1 MKIKMRPDDANASS
15 TSEWAKMNGW
25 LAKLR
30 EDGQADPDS
39 DGSAGTDS
47 RGHDET
53 ESQSHPGMAIRSHTG
68 TDNGTYAGTD
78 SRGSTGTDTRAHPG
92 TDSRGSTGTDS
103 RAYPGTD
110 NRSHTGTDTRT
121 YAGTDSRGSTGTDN
135 RAYPGTDNRS
145 HTGTDTRAYP
155 STDNR
160 AYPSTDNRAYS
171 WTNSRSRTGTDSR
184 SHVQSASEVDSRA
197 MASAAAPPNTYASR
211 RGAGARAKVS
221 ARAETFPVRALIG
234 DELRMPTA
242 WCEMGS
248 CISWHADRAALGE
261 ADNRARAISA
271 GWRIDA
277 LGRMTCPRCQQTST
291 SFRATGPV
299 VPWDRAIA
307 IVRAARAAAG
317 PGYRNTGSVPRPNGR
332 GTRWPASGQ
341 R

>member
-1 MKIKMRPDDANASS
+1 MKIKMRPDEADASS
-15 TSEWAKMNGW
+15 TSEWATMSGW

-30 EDGQADPDS
+30 EDGQAEPDS
-39 DGSAGTDS
+39 GGSAGTDS

-53 ESQSHPGMAIRSHTG
+53 ESQSHTGMAIRSHTG
-68 TDNGTYAGTD
+68 TDNRAYTGTDNRPTPGRTTGPTPGPTTGLHRDGQPGLHRDRQPAYTGTD
-78 SRGSTGTDTRAHPG
+78 SRPTPGRTAGPTPGPTTGPTPG
-92 TDSRGSTGTDS
+92 TDSRAYTGTDS
-103 RAYPGTD
+103 RAYT
-110 NRSHTGTDTRT
+110 
-121 YAGTDSRGSTGTDN
+121 GTDSRG
-135 RAYPGTDNRS
+135 
-145 HTGTDTRAYP
+145 
-155 STDNR
+155 
-160 AYPSTDNRAYS
+160 
-171 WTNSRSRTGTDSR
+171 
-184 SHVQSASEVDSRA
+184 HVQSASEVGPRA

-234 DELRMPTA
+234 DELRMPTT

-291 SFRATGPV
+291 SFRATRPV
-299 VPWDRAIA
+299 VPWDRATA
-307 IVRAARAAAG
+307 IIMAARAAAG

-332 GTRWPASGQ
+332 GTRRPASGQ